1 MMRIT
6 LLLITSLFA
15 HILFGQ
21 DSIVV
26 KKDPR
31 LDILS
36 AKQAQINKRTSL
48 VTSSGMIKGFRLQVV
63 STTNRDVALRS
74 KADLLSRYPEHK
86 AYLLFQS
93 PYFKVRFGNFLKRE
107 DAEKMRK
114 VLNKHYPQGVFVV
127 EDGIE
132 YTLKDDEEL

>member
-1 MMRIT
+1 MRLS
-6 LLLITSLFA
+6 LLIITSLF
-15 HILFGQ
+15 ISTVFGQ

-31 LDILS
+31 LDVLS

-48 VTSSGMIKGFRLQVV
+48 VTSSGMIKGFRLQVI
-63 STTNRDVALRS
+63 STTNRDIALRT

-107 DAEKMRK
+107 DAEKIRK
-114 VLNKHYPQGVFVV
+114 LLNKQYPQGVFVV

>member
-1 MMRIT
+1 MRI
-6 LLLITSLFA
+6 LFLIIASLVTQ
-15 HILFGQ
+15 IVFGQ

-31 LDILS
+31 LDVLS

-63 STTNRDVALRS
+63 STTNRDVALRT

-114 VLNKHYPQGVFVV
+114 LLNKQHPQGVFVV
-127 EDGIE
+127 EDGID

>member
-1 MMRIT
+1 MR
-6 LLLITSLFA
+6 LSLLIITTLF
-15 HILFGQ
+15 ISTVFGQ
-21 DSIVV
+21 DSIVL

-31 LDILS
+31 LDVLS

-63 STTNRDVALRS
+63 STTNRDVALRT

-86 AYLLFQS
+86 SYLLFQS

-107 DAEKMRK
+107 DAEKIRK
-114 VLNKHYPQGVFVV
+114 VLNKQYPQGVFVV

>member
-1 MMRIT
+1 MRIVVFIIASFFVAT
-6 LLLITSLFA
+6 V
-15 HILFGQ
+15 FGQ
-21 DSIVV
+21 DSIVL
-26 KKDPR
+26 KKDSR
-31 LDILS
+31 LDVLS

-63 STTNRDVALRS
+63 STTNRDVALRT

-114 VLNKHYPQGVFVV
+114 LLNKQYLQGVFVV
-127 EDGIE
+127 EDGID
-132 YTLKDDEEL
+132 YILKDDEEL

>member
-1 MMRIT
+1 MR
-6 LLLITSLFA
+6 L
-15 HILFGQ
+15 ILFIIASLLACPLLGQ
-21 DSIVV
+21 DSIMVQ
-26 KKDPR
+26 KDPR

-48 VTSSGMIKGFRLQVV
+48 ITSSGMIKGFRLQVV
-63 STTNRDVALRS
+63 STTNRDVALRT

-114 VLNKHYPQGVFVV
+114 LLNKQYPQGVFVV

>member
-1 MMRIT
+1 MR
-6 LLLITSLFA
+6 LSLLIITTLF
-15 HILFGQ
+15 ISTVFGQ

-31 LDILS
+31 LDVLS

-63 STTNRDVALRS
+63 STTNRDVALRT

-86 AYLLFQS
+86 SYLLFQS

-107 DAEKMRK
+107 DAEKIRK
-114 VLNKHYPQGVFVV
+114 VLNKQYPQGVFVV

-132 YTLKDDEEL
+132 YILKDDEEL

>member
-1 MMRIT
+1 MR
-6 LLLITSLFA
+6 LSLLIITTLF
-15 HILFGQ
+15 ISTVFSQ

-31 LDILS
+31 LDVLS

-63 STTNRDVALRS
+63 STTNRDVALRT
-74 KADLLSRYPEHK
+74 KAELLSRYPEHK

-107 DAEKMRK
+107 DAEKIRK
-114 VLNKHYPQGVFVV
+114 VLNKQYPQGVFVV

>member
-1 MMRIT
+1 MRLSFLIIT
-6 LLLITSLFA
+6 TLF
-15 HILFGQ
+15 ISTVFGQ

-31 LDILS
+31 LDVLS

-63 STTNRDVALRS
+63 STTNRDVALRT

-86 AYLLFQS
+86 SYLLFQS

-107 DAEKMRK
+107 DAEKIRK
-114 VLNKHYPQGVFVV
+114 VLNKQYPQGVFVV